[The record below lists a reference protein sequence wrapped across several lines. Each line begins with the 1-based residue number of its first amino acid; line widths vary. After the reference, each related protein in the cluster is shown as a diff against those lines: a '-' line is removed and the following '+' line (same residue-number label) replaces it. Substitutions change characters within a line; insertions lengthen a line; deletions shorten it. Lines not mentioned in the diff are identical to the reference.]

1 VTDRPDPPT
10 LNAQEL
16 DRAEVE
22 LERQY
27 RVPSHVIAK
36 RPGDPEGVPADVL
49 AWWRAA
55 DKRRRQLIY
64 ETRGEPVHV
73 TDDIEPMER
82 RRERLKK
89 PGPPR

>member
-1 VTDRPDPPT
+1 MPVEKGDPST
-10 LNAQEL
+10 LDGQEL

-27 RVPSHVIAK
+27 GRPSLWVA
-36 RPGDPEGVPADVL
+36 RGETVDVPADVL

-55 DKRRRQLIY
+55 DARRRQLIDA
-64 ETRGEPVHV
+64 TPVEPLHV
-73 TDDIEPMER
+73 GDVEPMER
-82 RRERLKK
+82 RRERLRK